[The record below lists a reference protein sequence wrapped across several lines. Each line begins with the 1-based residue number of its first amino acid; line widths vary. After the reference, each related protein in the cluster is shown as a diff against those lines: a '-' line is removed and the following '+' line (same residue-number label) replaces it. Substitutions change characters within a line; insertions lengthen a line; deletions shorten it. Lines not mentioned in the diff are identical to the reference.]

1 MEYISTRGDE
11 TKFTGAQAIIQG
23 LAPDK
28 GLFVPTEIPKID
40 YDFSGADGAAGADG
54 SRAGADAGKT
64 GVPYRDVAYRVMSAF
79 LDDFTDEELRRCI
92 DGAYD
97 DKFDSPEIS
106 PVVKTERANFIELYH
121 GRTAAFK
128 DMALS
133 ILPHLLTTSVRKE
146 NENRRIV
153 ILTATSGD
161 TGKAALEGFADVE
174 GTEIFVFYPKDGVS
188 EIQERQMV
196 TQGGA
201 NTHVYAIEGN
211 FDDAQNAVKAIMGDR
226 DYKAALSDGGYRLS
240 SANSINIGRLVPQ
253 VAYYYFA
260 YVRLVE
266 RGEIASGDDII
277 IVVPTGNFG
286 NILAAWY
293 AREAGL
299 PVGRLVCAS
308 NENRVLTDL
317 IGTGVYDANREF
329 ILTSSPS
336 MDILI
341 SSNLERLLWHLSGGD
356 SDEIA
361 GYMRSLESERRYE
374 VSARVRE
381 GIRDFMWGGSAV
393 MERSHSEIGELWARE
408 GYLMDTH
415 TSVAYRVYLDYL
427 EKTGDDTPAVI
438 ASTASAYKFARRVAG
453 AIGLGAESDGFAYI
467 DALNAATGIPVP
479 AGLRGLRDKEIRHRG
494 VVTAGEMADA
504 IRADLARS
512 RGRAESSSV
521 G

>member
-1 MEYISTRGDE
+1 MNYISTRGDKAE
-11 TKFTGAQAIIQG
+11 FSGAQAIIQG

-28 GLFVPTEIPKID
+28 GLFVPTAIPEIS
-40 YDFSGADGAAGADG
+40 YDFSCDEDVAGAG
-54 SRAGADAGKT
+54 SYGVAGDAAVSLRGDKAASYT
-64 GVPYRDVAYRVMSAF
+64 PYLDVAYRVMRAF
-79 LDDFTDEELRRCI
+79 FDDFSDEDLNRCVN
-92 DGAYD
+92 GAYNR
-97 DKFDSPEIS
+97 DKFDSPDIS
-106 PVVKTERANFIELYH
+106 PLVKTDHAFFLELYH

-133 ILPHLLTTSVRKE
+133 ILPYLLTTAVRME
-146 NENRRIV
+146 NEDRKIV

-161 TGKAALEGFADVE
+161 TGKAALEGFAGVD

-196 TQGGA
+196 TQDGA

-211 FDDAQNAVKAIMGDR
+211 FDDAQRAVKAIFNDR
-226 DYKAALSDGGYRLS
+226 EYEAGLAADGYRLS

-266 RGEIASGDDII
+266 RGEIKPGDGINV
-277 IVVPTGNFG
+277 VVPTGNFG

-293 AREAGL
+293 ARAAGL
-299 PVGRLVCAS
+299 PVSRLICAS

-317 IGTGVYDANREF
+317 IETGVYDANRKF

-356 SDEIA
+356 SGEIA
-361 GYMRSLESERRYE
+361 GYMRSLESDGRYN
-374 VSARVRE
+374 VNGRVRDGMSE
-381 GIRDFMWGGSAV
+381 FLWGGSAD
-393 MERSHSEIGELWARE
+393 MARSHAAIGELWERE
-408 GYLMDTH
+408 RYLMDTH
-415 TSVAYRVYLDYL
+415 TSVAYSVYRDYLDA
-427 EKTGDDTPAVI
+427 TGDATPTII
-438 ASTASAYKFARRVAG
+438 ASTASAYKFADRVAG

-467 DALNAATGIPVP
+467 DALHSATGVDVP
-479 AGLRGLRDKEIRHRG
+479 KGLRGLRDKEIRHRG
-494 VVTAGEMADA
+494 VVTADEMPNAVKSA
-504 IRADLARS
+504 L
-512 RGRAESSSV
+512 G
-521 G
+521 